1 MVTIYVVPPMEL
13 VATQDRIP
21 QDVAAPDKLV
31 APVPVVRVQCAVGQ
45 VNVVLTTQ
53 LAVDPN
59 VVGLRKFVVVT
70 ISVVLSHRGV
80 ALMGVVQGIE
90 LWLRFLRFNLSRLLG
105 QGKEYTWVDG
115 CHLIRTPVGHL

>member
-45 VNVVLTTQ
+45 VNVVLTTRH
-53 LAVDPN
+53 AVDPN
-59 VVGLRKFVVVT
+59 VVQIRKFVVVT
-70 ISVVLSHRGV
+70 NSVVLSHRRV
-80 ALMGVVQGIE
+80 ALRGVVQGIK
-90 LWLRFLRFNLSRLLG
+90 LSLRSLRFKKC
-105 QGKEYTWVDG
+105 KEYT
-115 CHLIRTPVGHL
+115 